1 MFRGEKRDEN
11 HVAYYTK
18 TGNTE
23 RIAKKIRNTLKSVG
37 EVDLFRIEMVR
48 EYSDRLLHLN
58 PRVALDSLF
67 RRKPDI
73 KGVKS
78 MKDYDVLILG
88 CPIWFF
94 TNAPPVNTFIE
105 KLEGVKGKKRWPTCP
120 LKWEKKTSQSASQKN

>member
-1 MFRGEKRDEN
+1 M
-11 HVAYYTK
+11 
-18 TGNTE
+18 
-23 RIAKKIRNTLKSVG
+23 
-37 EVDLFRIEMVR
+37 DLFRIEMVR

-58 PRVALDSLF
+58 PRVALDSMF

-73 KGVKS
+73 KRVKS

-105 KLEGVKGKKRWPTCP
+105 RLEGVKGKKRWSTCP
-120 LKWEKKTSQSASQKN
+120 LEWEKKTSQSASKKN